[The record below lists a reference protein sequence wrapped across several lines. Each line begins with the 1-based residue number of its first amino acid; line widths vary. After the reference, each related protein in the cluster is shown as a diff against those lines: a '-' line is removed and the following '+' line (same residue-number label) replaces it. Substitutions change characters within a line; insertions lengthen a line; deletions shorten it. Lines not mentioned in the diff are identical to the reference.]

1 LDGSFIVDVNSH
13 LKVGV
18 QAQNL
23 LKAKTYIDVGPA
35 SLHPRYAWEETDRHV
50 AFLVR
55 AKF

>member
-1 LDGSFIVDVNSH
+1 VNSH

-35 SLHPRYAWEETDRHV
+35 SLHPRYAWKNPTATSPSWFAR
-50 AFLVR
+50 F
-55 AKF
+55 